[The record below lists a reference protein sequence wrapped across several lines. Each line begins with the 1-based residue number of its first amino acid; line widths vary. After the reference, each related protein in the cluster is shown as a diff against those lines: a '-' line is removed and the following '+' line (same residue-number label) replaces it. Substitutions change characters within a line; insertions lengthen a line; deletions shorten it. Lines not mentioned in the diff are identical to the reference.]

1 MVSYQEFKNR
11 VLAESAMTEAEFKA
25 SINEL
30 EKEVAVSQ
38 LREIRKQAGLT
49 QVQVAN
55 KLGVTPIRI
64 SQIENG
70 DLDKV
75 NVSTLRNYLNQL
87 GAELTLVAKLAG
99 REFQLP
105 LGDK

>member
-1 MVSYQEFKNR
+1 MVSYQEYKDR
-11 VLAESAMTEAEFKA
+11 VLAESGMTEAEFEA
-25 SINEL
+25 SIKTL

-75 NVSTLRNYLNQL
+75 NVSTLRNYLSQL
-87 GAELTLVAKLAG
+87 GAELTLVAKLDG

-105 LGDK
+105 LDK